1 MKPKVN
7 YIIVPGAVRYDRRLP
22 VGARLLFGE
31 IRGLAVDRGYCFA
44 SNGWF
49 AGKYGVS
56 KVTISNWISKLKAC
70 NYISITYNPHR
81 RIKIVYN
88 ESLKDAREKEG
99 HS

>member
-1 MKPKVN
+1 MRSKVN
-7 YIIVPGAVRYDRRLP
+7 YIIVPGAVRYDKRLP

-44 SNGWF
+44 SNGWL

-56 KVTISNWISKLKAC
+56 NVTISTWISKLKAS

-81 RIKIVYN
+81 RISIVYN
-88 ESLKDAREKEG
+88 EHLKESPREK
-99 HS
+99 

>member
-1 MKPKVN
+1 MRSKVN
-7 YIIVPGAVRYDRRLP
+7 YIIVPGAVRYDKRLP

-44 SNGWF
+44 SNGWL

-56 KVTISNWISKLKAC
+56 NVTISTWISKLKAC

-81 RIKIVYN
+81 RISIVYN
-88 ESLKDAREKEG
+88 EHLKDSPREK
-99 HS
+99 

>member
-31 IRGLAVDRGYCFA
+31 IRGLAVYRGYCFA

>member
-22 VGARLLFGE
+22 VGARLLFGV

-49 AGKYGVS
+49 DGKYGVS